1 MDRREL
7 IKNIVFLTGATFLG
21 ADLFLVGC
29 KSDKNSN
36 FKGEDIIFLDEI
48 AETIIPKTNT
58 PGAKDAET
66 GKFIARYATDCYTDS
81 DQKILQ
87 EGLIELD
94 ESATKKYGYSFIK
107 ITNTQ
112 KKELLTIIDREAKEY
127 QQHKEEKA
135 PTHYFTMIKQLTLFG
150 FFTSEAG
157 ATQVLRYNPV
167 PGKYEGCI
175 PYIKG
180 EKSWS

>member
-1 MDRREL
+1 M
-7 IKNIVFLTGATFLG
+7 
-21 ADLFLVGC
+21 
-29 KSDKNSN
+29 
-36 FKGEDIIFLDEI
+36 
-48 AETIIPKTNT
+48 
-58 PGAKDAET
+58 
-66 GKFIARYATDCYTDS
+66 
-81 DQKILQ
+81 Q